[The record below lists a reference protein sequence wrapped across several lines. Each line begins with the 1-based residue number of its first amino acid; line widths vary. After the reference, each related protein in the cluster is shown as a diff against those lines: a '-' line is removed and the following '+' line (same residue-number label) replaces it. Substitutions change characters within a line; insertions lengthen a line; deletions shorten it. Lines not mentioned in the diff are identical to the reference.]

1 MALRVCM
8 IDLADSCF
16 KGVKLTPGQKPGQ
29 DQLVACTKEQCSYM
43 YEKMST
49 GNNRLMYEFVRER
62 VHVQAFQRS

>member
-29 DQLVACTKEQCSYM
+29 DQLVACTKEQCSYI
-43 YEKMST
+43 YEK
-49 GNNRLMYEFVRER
+49 NEYW
-62 VHVQAFQRS
+62 